1 MTRQPRQGNSLR
13 LAALGVVLA
22 AGACASLWLS
32 WPGQLSPDSVWQ
44 LQQGRSGLFNAWH
57 PPVMAWLLGRFDALS
72 PGAPGFIVFDTV
84 LGFSALFAFAAL
96 APRPR
101 VAAIVLAAAL
111 GASPLLLTYQGDVWK
126 DVLFADAA
134 VAGFAVL
141 AWAARVWDRRACRW
155 SLIALAFALFAL
167 AALARQNGLVIPV
180 WGTVGLAIMAR
191 RSGAPKAQAA
201 WLGVG
206 ALAGCLA
213 AVVAASFALAL
224 HSDGEPAQARQLE
237 WLQVWDLAGA
247 VRADPRLDLAGLGRD
262 APDAAAFVRRAA
274 SSWTPTRVDPLLG
287 LPGGDIA
294 LDDTGAAIG
303 RAWRRMVLT
312 RPDLYARV
320 RVADFGQL
328 LATPRLMDC
337 RPLFIGLDGP
347 PEILT
352 SLHLSPHDPAKVALG
367 RRYALAF
374 VGTPVLSHLVYGAL
388 ALVLL
393 ILAFRD
399 RARPESIAVI
409 AMLGAALTFTAS
421 FLVIG
426 VACDYRYLYLLD
438 LAAMAALLHRVSVSP
453 RPPPNPGTGPR
464 AQRGWPRTPR
474 VR

>member
-1 MTRQPRQGNSLR
+1 MARRPSPNNLVR
-13 LAALGVVLA
+13 LATLALVLA
-22 AGACASLWLS
+22 AGAAASLWLS

-44 LQQGRSGLFNAWH
+44 LQQGRSGVFNAWH
-57 PPVMAWLLGRFDALS
+57 PPVMAWLLGLFDAIS

-84 LGFSALFAFAAL
+84 LGFGGLFAFAAL

-101 VAAIVLAAAL
+101 FAAIVLAAVL

-134 VAGFAVL
+134 IAGFAAL
-141 AWAARVWDRRACRW
+141 AWAARVWDRRARRW

-167 AALARQNGLVIPV
+167 AALTRQNGLVIPL
-180 WGTVGLAIMAR
+180 WGAAGLAAIAR
-191 RSGAPKAQAA
+191 RTQPRARAIG
-201 WLGVG
+201 LGLG

-213 AVVAASFALAL
+213 VVVAASQALAL
-224 HSDGEPAQARQLE
+224 HGDGEPAQARQLE

-247 VRADPRLDLAGLGRD
+247 VRADPRLDLAGLARD
-262 APDAAAFVRRAA
+262 APDTAVFVRQAA
-274 SSWTPTRVDPLLG
+274 ISWTPTRVDPLLG
-287 LPGGDIA
+287 LPGADAA
-294 LDDTGAAIG
+294 LDDANAAVSG
-303 RAWRRMVLT
+303 AWRHMVLT
-312 RPDLYARV
+312 RPDLYARI
-320 RVADFGQL
+320 RIADFGQL

-347 PEILT
+347 PEMLA
-352 SLHLSPHDPAKVALG
+352 SLHLAPHDPAKVALG

-374 VGTPVLSHLVYGAL
+374 VGTPVLSHLVYGGFAL
-388 ALVLL
+388 ALL
-393 ILAFRD
+393 ILALRD
-399 RARPESIAVI
+399 RGRPESVVVA

-453 RPPPNPGTGPR
+453 PPPPSRGTGPQAR
-464 AQRGWPRTPR
+464 RGWLRIR
-474 VR
+474 RAR